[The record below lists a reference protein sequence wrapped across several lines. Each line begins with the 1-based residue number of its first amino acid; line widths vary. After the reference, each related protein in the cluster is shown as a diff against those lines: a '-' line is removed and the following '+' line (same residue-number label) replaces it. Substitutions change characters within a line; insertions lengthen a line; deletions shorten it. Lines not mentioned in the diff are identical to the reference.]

1 MPQVAV
7 NYVESAPLLLLW
19 VAAQK
24 PGKHLLVECDPG
36 GFEALAAQ
44 AATLCVPPVR
54 WCRIPGPLHL
64 PADRH
69 GTLLLNDVAALSI
82 EDQISLFDWLGGAAG
97 DLRVI
102 SGTSMPMA
110 PLLASGRFLEGLF
123 NRLGNVQFDVT
134 SRECAR

>member
-24 PGKHLLVECDPG
+24 PGRHLLVECDPG

-44 AATLCVPPVR
+44 AETLCAPPIR

-64 PADRH
+64 PADRR

-82 EDQISLFDWLGGAAG
+82 QDQISLFDWLGGGGG

-102 SGTSMPMA
+102 SGTSTPIA

>member
-1 MPQVAV
+1 MP
-7 NYVESAPLLLLW
+7 
-19 VAAQK
+19 
-24 PGKHLLVECDPG
+24 D
-36 GFEALAAQ
+36 
-44 AATLCVPPVR
+44 
-54 WCRIPGPLHL
+54 PGPLQL
-64 PADRH
+64 PADRR

-82 EDQISLFDWLGGAAG
+82 EDQISLFDWLGGPAG

-102 SGTSMPMA
+102 SGTTTPMA

>member
-1 MPQVAV
+1 MQQVAV
-7 NYVESAPLLLLW
+7 NYVETAPLLLLW

-44 AATLCVPPVR
+44 AAALCVPPVR
-54 WCRIPGPLHL
+54 WCRIPGPLQL
-64 PADRH
+64 PVDRR
-69 GTLLLNDVAALSI
+69 GALLLNDVAALSI
-82 EDQISLFDWLGGAAG
+82 EDQISLFDWLGGGAG

-102 SGTSMPMA
+102 SGTSSPMA

-123 NRLGNVQFDVT
+123 NRLGNVQFDIT

>member
-1 MPQVAV
+1 MHQTTV

-19 VAAQK
+19 VASQR

-36 GFEALAAQ
+36 GFEVLAAQ
-44 AATLCVPPVR
+44 AATLCAPPVR
-54 WCRIPGPLHL
+54 WCRVPGPLQL
-64 PADRH
+64 PADRQ
-69 GTLLLNDVAALSI
+69 GTLLLNDVAALSL
-82 EDQISLFDWLGGAAG
+82 EDQIAVYDWLGQSAG

-102 SGTSMPMA
+102 SGTTSPMG
-110 PLLASGRFLEGLF
+110 PLLESGKFLEGLF

>member
-1 MPQVAV
+1 MQYAAL

-19 VAAQK
+19 VASQR

-44 AATLCVPPVR
+44 AETLCAPPVR
-54 WCRIPGPLHL
+54 RCRVPGPLDL
-64 PADRH
+64 PADRQ
-69 GTLLLNDVAALSI
+69 GTLLIDDVAALGI
-82 EDQISLFDWLGGAAG
+82 DEQIALYDWLGRPGG

-102 SGTSMPMA
+102 SGTTSPMA

>member
-1 MPQVAV
+1 MLQVAV

-54 WCRIPGPLHL
+54 WCRIPGPLQL

-69 GTLLLNDVAALSI
+69 GTLLLNDVAALTI

-102 SGTSMPMA
+102 SGTTTPIA

-123 NRLGNVQFDVT
+123 NRLGNVQFDAT

>member
-1 MPQVAV
+1 MQQTAL
-7 NYVESAPLLLLW
+7 NYVETAPLLLLW
-19 VAAQK
+19 VASQR

-36 GFEALAAQ
+36 GFEGLAAQ
-44 AATLCVPPVR
+44 AETLCAPPVR
-54 WCRIPGPLHL
+54 WCRLPGPLQL
-64 PADRH
+64 PDDRQ
-69 GTLLLNDVAALSI
+69 GTLLLNDVAALSLQ
-82 EDQISLFDWLGGAAG
+82 DQITLYDWLGHSAG

-102 SGTSMPMA
+102 SGTTSPMA

>member
-54 WCRIPGPLHL
+54 WCRMPGPLQL

-102 SGTSMPMA
+102 SGTTTPMA

-123 NRLGNVQFDVT
+123 NRLSNVQFDAT

>member
-1 MPQVAV
+1 MPQVAL

-36 GFEALAAQ
+36 GFEALAAH

-54 WCRIPGPLHL
+54 WCRIPGPLQL

-82 EDQISLFDWLGGAAG
+82 EDQISLFDWLGGAGG

-102 SGTSMPMA
+102 SGTTTPMA

-123 NRLGNVQFDVT
+123 NRLGNVQFDAT

>member
-44 AATLCVPPVR
+44 AATLCAPPIR
-54 WCRIPGPLHL
+54 WCRIPGPLQL
-64 PADRH
+64 PADRR

-82 EDQISLFDWLGGAAG
+82 EDQISLFDWLGGDAG

-102 SGTSMPMA
+102 SGTTAPMA
-110 PLLASGRFLEGLF
+110 PLLATGRFLEGLF